1 MNSDALLENGR
12 VLRVRTCPNTRERG
26 GYTTPHGPT
35 RRHRFLRSGSTSGI
49 IASDLDLL
57 RAWGVDHTL
66 DLRSLGESPL
76 VTCRMAHQ
84 DWIKWLNVPLFDY
97 DLSAPSMPPVR
108 PTDNYLVTG
117 YLHMLTSHAA
127 ICRIFNF
134 FAEANRTEC
143 ILFHCA
149 AGIDRTGVLAM
160 LLLGL
165 VDVERWQIIA
175 DYGYS
180 FGDIPEVNALA
191 QGKQIDSARVSSML
205 TIRLDTIATV
215 YDTVIHE
222 HGSVREF
229 LSSCGISSAT
239 LDAVS
244 EHLLEA

>member
-12 VLRVRTCPNTRERG
+12 VRRVRTCPNTRELG

-108 PTDNYLVTG
+108 P
-117 YLHMLTSHAA
+117 SHAA